1 MKVAQ
6 ETWENSCRW
15 DSPQKVGTARC
26 GGEATCRQPRKRPGH
41 TAAGPQ
47 RERKFRQYWH
57 RYGQPGG
64 RDGFGAVGY
73 LLKDRISKVAEF
85 LDAIERVADGATV
98 FDPQVVAQLLTG
110 QRRNDPLAE
119 LTAREREML
128 ALMAEG
134 HSNAAIA
141 QRLVLSASTVE
152 KHIGNVF
159 SKLGLP
165 PDDAMHRR
173 VRAVLAFLNA

>member
-1 MKVAQ
+1 M
-6 ETWENSCRW
+6 
-15 DSPQKVGTARC
+15 
-26 GGEATCRQPRKRPGH
+26 
-41 TAAGPQ
+41 
-47 RERKFRQYWH
+47 
-57 RYGQPGG
+57 
-64 RDGFGAVGY
+64 
-73 LLKDRISKVAEF
+73 
-85 LDAIERVADGATV
+85 

-165 PDDAMHRR
+165 PDDAVHRR